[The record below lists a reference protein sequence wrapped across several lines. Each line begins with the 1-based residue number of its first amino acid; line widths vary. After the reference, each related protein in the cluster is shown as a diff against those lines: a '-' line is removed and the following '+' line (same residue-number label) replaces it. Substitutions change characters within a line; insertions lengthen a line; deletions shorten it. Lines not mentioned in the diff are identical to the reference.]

1 MEKKGKYKIILSVML
16 LLGVVFILIFSN
28 SRFCYV
34 PVKQQYVKFSSCD
47 TVVIDGKIMF
57 PTGCVSDKLVIYVTP
72 CLVTTFKPESDIKE
86 LRFDLMLRDKL
97 LNKGIA
103 YFEFVGRKD
112 SILKYDRRYPLST
125 MFTKVQ
131 DLEEAIKY
139 IRSRADLKNKKIVLI
154 GQSEGGATSAVVA
167 SKNSSIFAV
176 VLLSAAGVSGSKF
189 MSYQAACKDTLFMGT
204 FGLHPEVFDV
214 LNSMSSIKKK
224 RYEQNIE
231 GFKKFE
237 NETYGPLKD
246 IVDKY
251 DDYDTIA
258 SHVISYLENKWNMED
273 EKTKS
278 IHKNFSEYCVAH
290 HHFAYIQPEQIGLL
304 KWKPELYFPKITCPV
319 AVVYGTRDQSVEY
332 STSITNIRELLVRGG
347 NNKFISFVLKDH
359 NHFLENKRNKPS
371 IQDSSVDQ
379 VVDWIVRQ

>member
-139 IRSRADLKNKKIVLI
+139 IRSRADL
-154 GQSEGGATSAVVA
+154 
-167 SKNSSIFAV
+167 
-176 VLLSAAGVSGSKF
+176 
-189 MSYQAACKDTLFMGT
+189 
-204 FGLHPEVFDV
+204 
-214 LNSMSSIKKK
+214 
-224 RYEQNIE
+224 
-231 GFKKFE
+231 
-237 NETYGPLKD
+237 
-246 IVDKY
+246 
-251 DDYDTIA
+251 
-258 SHVISYLENKWNMED
+258 
-273 EKTKS
+273 
-278 IHKNFSEYCVAH
+278 
-290 HHFAYIQPEQIGLL
+290 
-304 KWKPELYFPKITCPV
+304 
-319 AVVYGTRDQSVEY
+319 
-332 STSITNIRELLVRGG
+332 
-347 NNKFISFVLKDH
+347 
-359 NHFLENKRNKPS
+359 
-371 IQDSSVDQ
+371 
-379 VVDWIVRQ
+379 